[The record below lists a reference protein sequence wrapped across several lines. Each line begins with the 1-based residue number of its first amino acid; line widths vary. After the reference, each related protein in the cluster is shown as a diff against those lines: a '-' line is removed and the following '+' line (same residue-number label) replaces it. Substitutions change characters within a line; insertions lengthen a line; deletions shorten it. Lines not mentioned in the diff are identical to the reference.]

1 MEIAGQIEM
10 EDLLNKLRESYNDL
24 SVADMKG
31 TFSSLLK
38 KNIESMNFLVY
49 SLNYIQDDLLN
60 LTEASFESF
69 IRASYSASHCTS
81 CLEPLHS
88 LDCIRRKIRRR
99 VIQNSGKLGK
109 SSIDISD
116 GSFDRSNTN
125 IQNESDGDE
134 GEDD

>member
-10 EDLLNKLRESYNDL
+10 ADLLNKLRESYNDL

-31 TFSSLLK
+31 TFCSLLK
-38 KNIESMNFLVY
+38 KSIESMNFLVY

-69 IRASYSASHCTS
+69 IRASYSAGHCTS

-99 VIQNSGKLGK
+99 VI
-109 SSIDISD
+109 
-116 GSFDRSNTN
+116 
-125 IQNESDGDE
+125 
-134 GEDD
+134 